1 VRESNQNK
9 QRNENRNNEKKK
21 DLSAEKKIKIM
32 IKKKK
37 PRALM
42 IARTHDC
49 VGMYEKPEKTNN
61 CNFHLKKKQES
72 TLEVGW
78 GETTFPRRNIQTE

>member
-21 DLSAEKKIKIM
+21 RFISGEENQIM

>member
-61 CNFHLKKKQES
+61 CNFHLKK
-72 TLEVGW
+72 
-78 GETTFPRRNIQTE
+78 